1 MKKVL
6 VVADSFKESLSSFQV
21 GSAIKAGLSTNSN
34 LDIEI
39 STLADGGEG
48 TMELLTQSLNGV
60 IINTRTH
67 DPLGRLINTSF
78 GLSKQYKTAIID
90 VASSSGIELLEE
102 SEKNPMLVS
111 SYGTGELIAK
121 ALEYNVETIILGLG
135 SSATVDLGFGML
147 SALGFESLD
156 EKGQPIDITG
166 ATLRQ
171 ITKID
176 CTKVNPKLK
185 DVKFKVACDV
195 DNILTGNSGSCHTFA
210 KQKGATPE
218 QIDQLEAEFI
228 RLNQLIIEATAI
240 DLNIVSGSGA
250 AGGIG
255 GSAYAF
261 LDAELVSGSELI
273 IAINDIENKI
283 IDSDIVITGEGR
295 FDTQSLHGKGPMSII
310 DLAQKHK
317 KQVIVICGSV
327 DNQIYTHSELTGV
340 SIFATITK
348 VDTIENT
355 LADAY
360 NNIKHT
366 ATAISN
372 LL

>member
-1 MKKVL
+1 MKNVL
-6 VVADSFKESLSSFQV
+6 VVADSFKESLSSYQV
-21 GSAIKAGLSTNSN
+21 GSAIKDGLCNNPN
-34 LDIEI
+34 LNIEI

-60 IINTRTH
+60 LINTHTRN
-67 DPLGRLINTSF
+67 PLGQLINTSF

-90 VASSSGIELLEE
+90 VATSSGIELLEE
-102 SEKNPMLVS
+102 DEKNPMLVS

-121 ALEYNVETIILGLG
+121 ALEYNIETIILGLG

-147 SALGFESLD
+147 SALGFEFLD
-156 EKGQPIDITG
+156 ENEQSINITG

-171 ITKID
+171 ITRID

-195 DNILTGNSGSCHTFA
+195 DNVLTGNSGSCHTFA

-240 DLNIVSGSGA
+240 DLNKISGSGA

-261 LDAELVSGSELI
+261 LDAELVSGSDLI
-273 IAINDIENKI
+273 VEVNDLESKVIA
-283 IDSDIVITGEGR
+283 SDVVVTGEGR
-295 FDTQSLHGKGPMSII
+295 FDAQSLHGKGPMSII
-310 DLAQKHK
+310 DLAQKHN

-327 DNQIYTHSELTGV
+327 DNQIYAHSKLTDV
-340 SIFATITK
+340 SIFASITK

-360 NNIKHT
+360 SNIKHI